1 MSRITLC
8 GRDYALRFP
17 LNALCALEE
26 KCGCG
31 LNELLRR
38 PLSGIR
44 GLLWCGLMESEKG
57 LTMEAAGELLAR
69 HLREGGKLE
78 DVSRTLSDALEE
90 AGFFPAPGQR
100 DRLAAKA

>member
-1 MSRITLC
+1 MSRVTLC

-44 GLLWCGLMESEKG
+44 GLLWCGLMETEKG
-57 LTMEAAGELLAR
+57 LTPEDVGEMLAR
-69 HLREGGKLE
+69 HLKEGGNLE
-78 DVSRTLSDALEE
+78 AISKALAEGLEE
-90 AGFFPAPGQR
+90 DGFFTLPGQR
-100 DRLAAKA
+100 SAAAKA